1 MTIFLTRAAR
11 WLETAP
17 GLALIAVVVFC
28 VMGVAAQ
35 QPVPSDPQSGETYD
49 EECQSE
55 GCDGEEVEEMH
66 EDYESECFEESCNTE
81 EVREIAGSRGAINA
95 MLNDFQARG
104 LRVSGCDFV
113 GPCQPSPGNNTATR
127 DASFGTFCNQDS
139 INQHWDDF
147 DFDRED
153 WDEGFGYD
161 DPCNINL
168 PLGRTFNA
176 LNLLDFFGTSK
187 PDDSDNWL
195 AWFYAFASNAHDE
208 LDARCGSGRANG
220 CLIAQNFRGV
230 DDYTVLYWPFF
241 YGQDVPSR
249 AGTIV
254 HEGRHADGSG
264 HNGGSGCPNGGSC
277 DTTWGYNGAIR
288 YEVMYLW
295 WVRARGNG
303 LSPATRS
310 LAQTRGNALL
320 ANNFNTRPTN
330 AAVFGAG
337 ASNPAANFSIP

>member
-1 MTIFLTRAAR
+1 MTVTSRALAF
-11 WLETAP
+11 LETTP
-17 GLALIAVVVFC
+17 GLALIALAVFLT
-28 VMGVAAQ
+28 VTVSAQ
-35 QPVPSDPQSGETYD
+35 QLPDEAVPAAETYD

-104 LRVSGCDFV
+104 LRVSGCDFI
-113 GPCQPSPGNNTATR
+113 GPCQPSPGNNVATR
-127 DASFGTFCNQDS
+127 DTEFGAFCSQAS

-153 WDEGFGYD
+153 WDNGFGYE
-161 DPCNINL
+161 DPCNNNL

-195 AWFYAFASNAHDE
+195 PWFYSFASNAHDE
-208 LDARCGSGRANG
+208 LDAKCGSGRANG
-220 CLIAQNFRGV
+220 CLIAQNFRGL

-249 AGTIV
+249 AATIV
-254 HEGRHADGSG
+254 HEARHADGSG
-264 HNGGSGCPNGGSC
+264 HNGGTTCPNGGSC
-277 DTTWGYNGAIR
+277 DSNWGYNGAIT
-288 YEVMYLW
+288 YEVLYLW
-295 WVRARGNG
+295 WLRAQGTGVSTAARN
-303 LSPATRS
+303 
-310 LAQTRGNALL
+310 LARTRGNALL
-320 ANNFNTRPTN
+320 ASNFNTRPTN

-337 ASNPAANFSIP
+337 AANPNANFSIP